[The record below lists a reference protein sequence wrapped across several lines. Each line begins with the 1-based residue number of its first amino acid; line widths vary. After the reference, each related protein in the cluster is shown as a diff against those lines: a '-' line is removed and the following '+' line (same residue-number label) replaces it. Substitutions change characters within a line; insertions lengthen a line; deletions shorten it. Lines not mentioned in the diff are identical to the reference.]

1 MKLYDYFR
9 SSAAYRVR
17 IALNLKGLSCN
28 TVPVN
33 LLEGEQ
39 YATPYG
45 QRNPQHLVPAIETA
59 AGILTQSLAII
70 EYLDDIHPQRRLL
83 PEDPWQRA
91 QQRSMAL
98 VIACDVHPLNN
109 LRVLKYLSGPLQ
121 QPEEAVQNW
130 IAAWITAGFKSLER
144 KAGAAPFLGGEQPML
159 ADVLLVPQVFNAR
172 RYKVPLDAF
181 PRLVSIDD
189 RCKALPAFAQ
199 AAPDVAEVR

>member
-17 IALNLKGLSCN
+17 IALNLKDLPYDR
-28 TVPVN
+28 VPVN

-39 YATPYG
+39 YAATYG
-45 QRNPQHLVPAIETA
+45 QHNPQHLVPAIETA

-70 EYLDDIHPQRRLL
+70 EYLDDMHPQRRLL

-91 QQRSMAL
+91 QQRAMAL
-98 VIACDVHPLNN
+98 AIACDVHPLNN

-130 IAAWITAGFKSLER
+130 IAAWITAGFKALER

-172 RYKVPLDAF
+172 RYNVPLDAF
-181 PRLVSIDD
+181 PQLVSIDE
-189 RCKALPAFAQ
+189 RCTALPAFAR
-199 AAPDVAEVR
+199 AAPEAVPAR